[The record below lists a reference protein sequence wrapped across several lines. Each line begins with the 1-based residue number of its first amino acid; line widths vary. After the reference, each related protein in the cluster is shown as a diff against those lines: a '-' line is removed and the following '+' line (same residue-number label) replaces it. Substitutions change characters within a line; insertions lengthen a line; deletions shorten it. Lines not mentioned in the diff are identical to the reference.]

1 MATKDLSVVIP
12 AYNEEKNI
20 YKSLSE
26 TLKSLDSLGLDFEII
41 LVSDGSKDSTVE
53 EAKKVR
59 DPRIKM
65 YHYNRNRGKGFA
77 LKYGFKKSSGEKI
90 IFLDGD
96 SQIPSSQLSLYLS
109 YMNSTDADI
118 VIGSKRH
125 PQSVVNYPTKR
136 VLLSYG
142 YQLLNKLL
150 FNLNVT
156 DTQVGLKLFK
166 REVLEH
172 ILPKV
177 LVKKYAFDLE
187 LLVNANYYGYKIQEA
202 PVLINFSL
210 DSKINKR
217 QILRMFI
224 DTMAIFYRLRILNY
238 YQRQ

>member
-1 MATKDLSVVIP
+1 MATKDLSVIIP

-41 LVSDGSKDSTVE
+41 LVSDGSKDSTIE

-109 YMNSTDADI
+109 YMNST
-118 VIGSKRH
+118 
-125 PQSVVNYPTKR
+125 
-136 VLLSYG
+136 
-142 YQLLNKLL
+142 
-150 FNLNVT
+150 
-156 DTQVGLKLFK
+156 
-166 REVLEH
+166 
-172 ILPKV
+172 
-177 LVKKYAFDLE
+177 
-187 LLVNANYYGYKIQEA
+187 
-202 PVLINFSL
+202 VLI
-210 DSKINKR
+210 
-217 QILRMFI
+217 
-224 DTMAIFYRLRILNY
+224 
-238 YQRQ
+238 

>member
-1 MATKDLSVVIP
+1 MATKDLSVIIP

-53 EAKKVR
+53 EAKKVK
-59 DPRIKM
+59 DLRIKI

-224 DTMAIFYRLRILNY
+224 DTMAIFYRLRVLNY